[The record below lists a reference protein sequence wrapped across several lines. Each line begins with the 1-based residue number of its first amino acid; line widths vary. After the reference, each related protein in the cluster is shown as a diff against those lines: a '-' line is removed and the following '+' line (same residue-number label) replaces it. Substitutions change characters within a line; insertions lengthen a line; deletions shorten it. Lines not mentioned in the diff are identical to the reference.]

1 MEHVDGRGDMDGVAD
16 INGVTGKGYDWGMED
31 VDGVADINGARG
43 GKYGWCPG
51 QEIWVGNEEYG
62 IRF

>member
-1 MEHVDGRGDMDGVAD
+1 MEHVDGRGDM
-16 INGVTGKGYDWGMED
+16 
-31 VDGVADINGARG
+31 DGVADINGARG